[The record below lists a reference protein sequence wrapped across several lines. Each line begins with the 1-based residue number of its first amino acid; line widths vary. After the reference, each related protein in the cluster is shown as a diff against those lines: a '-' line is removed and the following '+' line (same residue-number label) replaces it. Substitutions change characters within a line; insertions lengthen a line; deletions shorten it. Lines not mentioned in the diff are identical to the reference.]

1 MRSRQFLLLMTIF
14 LLQCQDYK
22 QEFEPEPNIFAVMKI
37 SSPKYDY
44 QEILVDQTYDIKD
57 TLESPE
63 FFEDVIGVTGAKVT
77 VCGLDDTFY
86 FEEDPFSPGL
96 YMAYSG
102 FNDSTLYHLEV
113 RLPWGDTVTGQA
125 YMPTPLEIIWPEER
139 TCETISISAELRDSH
154 RISWNSCNN
163 VSKYVIYCEPY
174 FGLVSEGMY
183 FPSFTGDT
191 SYAFFAERNVWPWS
205 FGKEYELIVVAI
217 TPEYDRYTYSSN
229 PGKSN
234 LSSGYG
240 LFGGVTLD
248 TRLIY
253 IVE

>member
-1 MRSRQFLLLMTIF
+1 MTIF

-86 FEEDPFSPGL
+86 FEEAPWGLDQPGHYFTLYQSPL
-96 YMAYSG
+96 
-102 FNDSTLYHLEV
+102 FNDTTLYTLEV
-113 RLPWGDTVTGQA
+113 HLPWGDTVTGQA
-125 YMPTPLEIIWPEER
+125 FMPTPLEIIWPEER
-139 TCETISISAELRDSH
+139 TYETISISAELRDSH

-174 FGLVSEGMY
+174 FGLISEGMY

-205 FGKEYELIVVAI
+205 FGKEYELIVVGI